1 MDRQRREVQGGKGEL
16 ATIMIA
22 ILTWGKDLIF
32 QPADSVQAVHDLKRR
47 LDLRDTDYIIHD
59 SNFLCPIVMDIA
71 TRELTESEQI
81 EWLHTTVYP
90 ALVAEGIMEKN
101 KKGKYVKVAP

>member
-1 MDRQRREVQGGKGEL
+1 MLMV
-16 ATIMIA
+16 A

-32 QPADSVQAVHDLKRR
+32 QPAHSIEEVHDLKRR
-47 LDLRDTDYIIHD
+47 LDLKDTDYIIHD
-59 SNFLCPIVMDIA
+59 SNFLCPIVMDMA
-71 TRELTESEQI
+71 TREIDESEQI

-101 KKGKYVKVAP
+101 KKGKYVLVAVREG

>member
-1 MDRQRREVQGGKGEL
+1 MPCTKGGL
-16 ATIMIA
+16 IIIMLA
-22 ILTWGKDLIF
+22 ILSWGKDLIF
-32 QPADSVQAVHDLKRR
+32 QPVDSVQVK
-47 LDLRDTDYIIHD
+47 DTDYIIHD

-81 EWLHTTVYP
+81 EWLHTKVYP
-90 ALVAEGIMEKN
+90 ALVAEGILEKN